1 MSDKIYLADAYSDI
15 WKKVGVFC
23 QNNKAHIL
31 TGVGVV
37 GTVTTG
43 VLSARSGARAART
56 IDRKEREIGRKLT
69 GREKAALT
77 GKFFIAP
84 AIAGTLSMVGTVGS
98 DVVNTKTIGIQNA
111 ALIASEEAYERLSR
125 KTKEVLGEKKAKQV
139 EDEVTKEKVAE
150 SGLALTRASF
160 ENAPKVGNGTLTP
173 FVDEYSMLPFWS
185 NLDYIAL
192 TVKGMQDMMAEQKS
206 RGDEYDYYDKEIGVP
221 YSEWLKGIGYD
232 RRVWDTPERRHHG
245 WNKGFAEDGSEDDEI
260 CYQTVPIEY
269 EPGFAVMALRWEKEP
284 TDMRLGRLI
293 KSSGVGL

>member
-1 MSDKIYLADAYSDI
+1 MSGKIYLADAYEDI
-15 WKKVGVFC
+15 WKRVGSFC

-31 TGVGVV
+31 TGVGVA
-37 GTVTTG
+37 GTITTG

-56 IDRKEREIGRKLT
+56 IDRKERELGRKLT

-77 GKFFIAP
+77 GKYFIAP
-84 AIAGTLSMVGTVGS
+84 GIAGTLSMLGTVGS

-111 ALIASEEAYERLSR
+111 ALIASEEAYERLSK

-150 SGLALTRASF
+150 SGLLLTRASF
-160 ENAPKVGNGTLTP
+160 ENAPRCGNGTLTP
-173 FVDEYSMLPFWS
+173 FVDEYSMLPVWS
-185 NLDYIAL
+185 TLDYLTL
-192 TVKGMQDMMAEQKS
+192 TVKGMQDIMTDLEP

-232 RRVWDTPERRHHG
+232 KKVWNTPERRHTG
-245 WNKGFAEDGSEDDEI
+245 WNKGFAKDGSEDDDI
-260 CYQTVPIEY
+260 SFTTVPIEY
-269 EPGFAVMALRWEKEP
+269 EPGFAVMAIRWEKDP

-293 KSSGVGL
+293 KSSGAGM